1 MKLEPVHVTTV
12 GSEQVLSVLYKGP
25 LAVGKMTAWGWEWG
39 EQSEWLFGTT
49 VLDKELFLIH
59 WFHFLFLQGYSY
71 SLGEE

>member
-1 MKLEPVHVTTV
+1 MHLEPVYVTTV

-39 EQSEWLFGTT
+39 EPSEWLFGTT